1 MKNLSIFWLP
11 SILIRRFSI
20 LLALV
25 AIVALMRQYSF
36 SSVNSFL
43 YFHIFDIVTPVSRR
57 NFWKIAKWRA
67 LGPKRYKMYCVY
79 TFCCDQYNP
88 TLLSSFGFQAE
99 GSLVQD
105 NRLAE
110 WEKIRQQGI
119 ANTFWTVCLEPY
131 PLKYQHH
138 VQFRTMWT
146 VWILEHV
153 HNCHLKPSAQYW
165 NCPEQSKR
173 PKGNYLNNWLQL
185 FNTGC
190 CFRIECHGIQ
200 QWPTHPC
207 PHCPRFRLSE
217 AKVADFQRP
226 GVRQ

>member
-1 MKNLSIFWLP
+1 
-11 SILIRRFSI
+11 
-20 LLALV
+20 
-25 AIVALMRQYSF
+25 
-36 SSVNSFL
+36 
-43 YFHIFDIVTPVSRR
+43 
-57 NFWKIAKWRA
+57 
-67 LGPKRYKMYCVY
+67 MYCVY

-138 VQFRTMWT
+138 VQFKTMWT
-146 VWILEHV
+146 FWILEHV

-190 CFRIECHGIQ
+190 CFRIECNGIQ
-200 QWPTHPC
+200 QWPTHPAHIA
-207 PHCPRFRLSE
+207 PGLGYLRQRWRIFNDLGSDNSFFFRKMKNE
-217 AKVADFQRP
+217 
-226 GVRQ
+226 